1 MADPF
6 APTQMM
12 GQGMMAPQMAS
23 GSGGLPGLAPE
34 APPQPQ
40 MPPGPA
46 PEKDQ
51 EGKAADDLAKYLEQ
65 VNIAEDLDEKQ
76 LEDIGEQVYNGYK
89 LDLDSRIHWE
99 ENLDQ
104 WTKLALQTKEKKTY
118 PWPNASNIKYPLL
131 ATAAM
136 QFSARA
142 YPTLV
147 PGDGKIVRAEVI
159 GADPTGEKQ
168 DRAER
173 VSTYMSYQLMK
184 EMVDW
189 DEQMD
194 KLLLILPIVGTC
206 FKKTY
211 YDSIRKKNCSKLVL
225 PKDLVINYWA
235 TSIEAAERKTERIE
249 MSKRVMKERQMGQI
263 FLDLDLV
270 APSLAT
276 DRPIIGGATTTGT
289 TPPQEDETTPYIIL
303 EQHTFLDLDDDGY
316 EEPYIVT
323 IEERS
328 KKVLRI
334 VARFDHEGIITDDA
348 GELIKIEPVEYYT
361 KYGFIPNPDGGFYDI
376 GFGLLL
382 GPINDSV
389 NTLVNQLIDAGTLS
403 NLQSGF
409 IGKGLRMKLGD
420 TQFKPGE
427 WKTVNAT
434 ADDIKKQIFPMPVRE
449 PSKVLF
455 ELLGMLVTASK
466 ELASVAEI
474 FVGKMPGQ
482 NTPATTTMATIE
494 QGMKVFT
501 AVYKR
506 VYRSLTKE
514 LKKIFR
520 LNRLYLDPQEQAKV
534 LDGPI
539 GNGDFDEQNYDVC
552 PAADPTAASQQEK
565 LAKAEALGSL
575 LQLGTLDPMAVTKR
589 LLIAQEQPR
598 PEELLRQ
605 GPPPQDPKAAA
616 AQQQA
621 ALAQQ
626 KAQMDQQDRAH
637 KMAMD
642 EQKAQLEASSKELQ
656 MQMESQMQAQEMAHK
671 EAMANLEMRI
681 AQITA
686 SQKLQQST
694 QDHAVKMQ
702 QADDNHQLAMK
713 QKKEKVDAKP
723 KPKAKS
729 PK

>member
-1 MADPF
+1 MADMFTP
-6 APTQMM
+6 PQQM
-12 GQGMMAPQMAS
+12 GQGALAPQMTQ
-23 GSGGLPGLAPE
+23 GGGGLPGMAPE

-40 MPPGPA
+40 MLPGPA
-46 PEKDQ
+46 PEKEPDQ
-51 EGKAADDLAKYLEQ
+51 KGSDDLAKYLEQ
-65 VNIAEDLDEKQ
+65 VNIAEDLDDQK
-76 LEDIGEQVYNGYK
+76 LKDIGEQVYRGYK
-89 LDLDSRIHWE
+89 LDLDSRIGWE
-99 ENLDQ
+99 ENLEQ
-104 WTKLALQTKEKKTY
+104 WTKLALQTKEKKTF

-142 YPTLV
+142 YPTLI

-159 GADPTGEKQ
+159 GNDPDGQKEE
-168 DRAER
+168 RAAR
-173 VSTYMSYQLMK
+173 VSTFMSYQLMK
-184 EMVDW
+184 EMEDW

-194 KLLLILPIVGTC
+194 QLLLILPIVGTC

-211 YDSIRKKNCSKLVL
+211 YDSVKKKNCSRLVL

-235 TSIEAAERKTERIE
+235 RSMEGAERKTERIE
-249 MSKRVMKERQMGQI
+249 MSKRVLKERQMGEI
-263 FLDLDLV
+263 FLDVDLSTPTL
-270 APSLAT
+270 PS
-276 DRPIIGGATTTGT
+276 DRPTNSGKPSTTGMN
-289 TPPQEDETTPYIIL
+289 PPQEDETTPYIIL

-334 VARFDHEGIITDDA
+334 VARFDHEGILTDAD
-348 GELIKIEPVEYYT
+348 GELVKIVPVEYYT

-520 LNRLYLDPQEQAKV
+520 LNRLYLDPQEEAKV

-539 GNGDFDEQNYDVC
+539 GSGDFDESNYDVC

-565 LAKAEALGSL
+565 MAKAEALGSL

-621 ALAQQ
+621 ALDQQ
-626 KAQMDQQDRAH
+626 KAQMDQQVRAH

-642 EQKAQLEASSKELQ
+642 EQKAQLDSSSKQLQ

-686 SQKLQQST
+686 TQKLQQST

-702 QADDNHQLAMK
+702 QASDSHQLAMK
-713 QKKEKVDAKP
+713 QQKEKVNAKP
-723 KPKAKS
+723 RAKS
-729 PK
+729 SK